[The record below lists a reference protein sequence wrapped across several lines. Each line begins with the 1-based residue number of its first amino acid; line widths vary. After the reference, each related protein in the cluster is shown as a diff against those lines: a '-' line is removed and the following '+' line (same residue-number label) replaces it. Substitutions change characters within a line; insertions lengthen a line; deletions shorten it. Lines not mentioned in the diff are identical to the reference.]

1 MNITPDGRFSLLG
14 SKYIDRGELRE
25 EYKIRA
31 GDVLFNNTNSK
42 ELVGKTCF
50 VASDINAGFSNH
62 ITRIRVGDQ
71 VMPQYM
77 AIVLQSM
84 FENGIFL
91 RMCNKW
97 VGQAAINAKTL
108 AGLSIPLPPLT
119 AQEEIVAEIES
130 YQKIIDGARQVVE
143 NYKPTIKI
151 DPSWPTIDVGDMYD
165 ISYGVTISIPQC
177 LDENGI
183 KIVSTA
189 EVGLDG
195 RLDYS
200 NIRRVKYEDKYRKF
214 ILEPNTLLFNWRN
227 APKHVGKTALFFET
241 DEPYISASFLLSLK
255 NKNPY
260 AFDNRF
266 IWCALNN
273 LRETGYF
280 MRNARQAVNQTNF
293 NGDQLSKT
301 KLAVPPIGI
310 QRDIVNGF
318 EEEMAIVDQNK
329 RLIEIF
335 QQKIKD
341 KIAEVWG
348 E

>member
-1 MNITPDGRFSLLG
+1 MKAFS
-14 SKYIDRGELRE
+14 D
-25 EYKIRA
+25 
-31 GDVLFNNTNSK
+31 F
-42 ELVGKTCF
+42 
-50 VASDINAGFSNH
+50 
-62 ITRIRVGDQ
+62 
-71 VMPQYM
+71 P
-77 AIVLQSM
+77 
-84 FENGIFL
+84 
-91 RMCNKW
+91 
-97 VGQAAINAKTL
+97 
-108 AGLSIPLPPLT
+108 IPLPPLSV
-119 AQEEIVAEIES
+119 QEEIVAEIES
-130 YQKIIDGARQVVE
+130 YQKIINGAQQVVE
-143 NYKPTIKI
+143 NYKPTIKV
-151 DPSWPTIDVGDMYD
+151 DPAWPMVSVGDMYN

-200 NIRRVKYEDKYRKF
+200 KIRRVKYEDKYRKF
-214 ILEPNTLLFNWRN
+214 ILEPDTLLFNWRN
-227 APKHVGKTALFFET
+227 APKHVGKTALFLET

-255 NKNPY
+255 NKNPD

-301 KLAVPPIGI
+301 MLAVPPIGI
-310 QRDIVNGF
+310 QRDIVNDF
-318 EEEMAIVDQNK
+318 EEEMVIVDQNK